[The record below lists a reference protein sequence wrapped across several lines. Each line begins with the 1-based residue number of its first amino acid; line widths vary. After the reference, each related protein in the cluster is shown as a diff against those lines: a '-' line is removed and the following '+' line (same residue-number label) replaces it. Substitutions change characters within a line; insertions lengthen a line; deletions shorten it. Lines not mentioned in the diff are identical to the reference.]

1 MSGLKDQIK
10 RDNAA
15 VFNNADEFAEY
26 HTIKFDNKVYKNI
39 PVVLEKITQSERTIL
54 QSDHMQGVYQLTEK
68 AYFNAKDVND
78 RIPKQGTWFEIDEGE
93 ALGKPFFQRYRVAT
107 SENAMGMICIELE
120 AYNE

>member
-1 MSGLKDQIK
+1 MSGFKDQIK

-26 HTIKFDNKVYKNI
+26 HTIKFDNKVYENI

-54 QSDHMQGVYQLTEK
+54 KIDHMQGVYKLSAK

-78 RIPKQGTWFEIDEGE
+78 RIPKQGTWFEIDDGE
-93 ALGKPFFQRYRVAT
+93 ALGEPFFQQYRVAT
-107 SENAMGMICIELE
+107 SENAMGMICLELE